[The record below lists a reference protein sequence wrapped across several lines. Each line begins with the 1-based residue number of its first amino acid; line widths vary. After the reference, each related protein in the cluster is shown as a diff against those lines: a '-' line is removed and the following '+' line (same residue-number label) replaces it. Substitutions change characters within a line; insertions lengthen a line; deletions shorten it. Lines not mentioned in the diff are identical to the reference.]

1 MSRDYD
7 RDSDNL
13 DDDARARDRRSR
25 RQKSSSGPL
34 LLILGGIGCVILLGC
49 GGLIALAIWG
59 FSTLATQ
66 LPQATDAAN
75 EFLSQ
80 LQQNQ
85 VDGAYA
91 LTSTDFQRR
100 NTLEQF
106 ADFVKKFEMFGK
118 HTSRELNGANFF
130 QNASGK
136 QVIIKMTL
144 QAPNNAMTCTLEFVE
159 EQGVWKVN
167 NFTVP

>member
-7 RDSDNL
+7 RDSDDL
-13 DDDARARDRRSR
+13 DDARDRDRPSR
-25 RQKSSSGPL
+25 RRKSSSGPL
-34 LLILGGIGCVILLGC
+34 LLILGGVGCVILLGC
-49 GGLIALAIWG
+49 GGLIAVAIWG

-91 LTSTDFQRR
+91 LTSTDFRRR
-100 NTLEQF
+100 NTQEQF

-118 HTSRELNGANFF
+118 HTSRELNGANLF
-130 QNASGK
+130 QNQSGK

-144 QAPNNAMTCTLEFVE
+144 HSPNNAMTCTLELVE
-159 EQGVWKVN
+159 EEGAWKVN
-167 NFTVP
+167 KLTVP